1 LTDMKRENDRKMMDI
16 KAQID
21 RARVEVDQEKMGATT
36 KLEVAIVKAE

>member
-1 LTDMKRENDRKMMDI
+1 MDI

-21 RARVEVDQEKMGATT
+21 RARVEVDQEKMAATT